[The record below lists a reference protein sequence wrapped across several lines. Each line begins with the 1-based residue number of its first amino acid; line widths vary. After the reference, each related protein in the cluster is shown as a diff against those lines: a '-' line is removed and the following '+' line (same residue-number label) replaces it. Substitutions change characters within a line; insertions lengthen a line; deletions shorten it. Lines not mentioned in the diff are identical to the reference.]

1 MSSNT
6 DIGPRA
12 IALVGP
18 YTSGKTTLLESILM
32 ATEAI
37 HRKGSAKEGNTVGD
51 GSPEARDRQ
60 MGTELN
66 VASTTY
72 LGDVFTILDCP
83 GSIEFSQDGANAL
96 IGADAAVVVC
106 EPEAA
111 KAIMLMPVLR
121 QLSDADLPHFIF
133 VNKMDRA
140 AEPISDIV
148 AALQEASE
156 KPLVLRELPIS
167 DGEVVTGYVDLPSL
181 RAFRY
186 KPGGA
191 SEATEIPS
199 DMVDEVAQARYE
211 MLEKLADFD
220 DSLMEQ
226 LLEDQDPE
234 QSAAYDHLASI
245 TRDGHIV
252 PILLGAAEHESGV
265 TRLLKAMRHEVPPA
279 SVAAERAGV
288 DFSVSEP
295 LVQIL
300 KSYNTQ
306 HGGKLSVARVWRGS
320 FADGLTLGSERI
332 AGLFR
337 IMGQQTEKLAEAVA
351 GDIVGLGRLEE
362 ARTGA
367 TLSTSSDPEQLA
379 KAPLPQPV
387 YALAMT
393 AADRNDEVKVSGAIA
408 KLIEEDPSLRF
419 EHEDDTNQWLLWGQ
433 GEMHLRV
440 AADRMKNRSGL
451 AVRVERP
458 KVPYKEAIKKSIL
471 QHSRYKKQTGGHGQF
486 GDVHIE
492 IKPLPR
498 GSGFQFE
505 EKVVGGSVPRQFIP
519 AVAAGV
525 QDFLGK
531 GPLGFPVVDVAVT
544 LTDGQHHAVDSSEM
558 AFKTAGRMA
567 MSEGLPKC
575 DPVLL
580 EPILH
585 VDITVPSEL
594 TSRVNGVV
602 STRRGQILGFDSR
615 PGWQGWDVLLATL
628 PQSEMHDLIIEIRSL
643 TSGVGTFTWK
653 FDHLQEL
660 QGRLAE
666 DVVEAYAAE

>member
-1 MSSNT
+1 MSGNSGT
-6 DIGPRA
+6 GPRT
-12 IALVGP
+12 IALLGP
-18 YTSGKTTLLESILM
+18 YTSGKTTLLEAILF
-32 ATEAI
+32 ATGAI
-37 HRKGSAKEGNTVGD
+37 HRKGTAKEGNTVGD

-60 MGTELN
+60 MSTELN
-66 VASTTY
+66 VATTTY
-72 LGDVFTILDCP
+72 LDDTFTFLDCP

-96 IGADAAVVVC
+96 VGADAAVVVC

-121 QLSDADLPHFIF
+121 QLSDAGLPHFIF
-133 VNKMDRA
+133 VNKMDRST
-140 AEPISDIV
+140 EPIQDLV
-148 AALQEASE
+148 LALQEASE
-156 KPLVLRELPIS
+156 KPLVLRQLPII
-167 DGEVVTGYVDLPSL
+167 DGEAVTGYVDLPSL
-181 RAFRY
+181 RAFTY

-191 SEATEIPS
+191 SEATEIP
-199 DMVDEVAQARYE
+199 DGMADEVAQARYE

-226 LLEDQDPE
+226 LLEDEEPE
-234 QSAAYDHLASI
+234 QSDAYNHLASI
-245 TRDGHIV
+245 TREGHVV
-252 PILLGAAEHESGV
+252 PIIVGAAEQESGV
-265 TRLLKAMRHEVPPA
+265 NRLLKAMRHEVPPP
-279 SVAAERAGV
+279 STAAERAGV
-288 DFSVSEP
+288 DLSGSEP

-300 KSYNTQ
+300 KSFNTQ
-306 HGGKLSVARVWRGS
+306 HGGKVSVARVWRGNVT
-320 FADGLTLGSERI
+320 DGLTLGSERI
-332 AGLFR
+332 SGLFK
-337 IMGQQTEKLAEAVA
+337 ILGQQMDKLAEAGP

-362 ARTGA
+362 ADTGT
-367 TLSTSSDPEQLA
+367 TLSTGEVEQLP
-379 KAPLPQPV
+379 KAPVPQPV

-393 AADRNDEVKVSGAIA
+393 AADRNDEVKVSGAIT

-440 AADRMKNRSGL
+440 AADRLKNRSGL
-451 AVRVERP
+451 AVNVERP
-458 KVPYKEAIKKSIL
+458 KVPYKEAIRKAVS

-486 GDVHIE
+486 GDVHID

-498 GSGFQFE
+498 GTGFQFE

-525 QDFLGK
+525 QDFLHK
-531 GPLGFPVVDVAVT
+531 GPLGFPVVDVSVT

-585 VDITVPSEL
+585 VDISVPSEL
-594 TSRVNGVV
+594 TSRVNSVV
-602 STRRGQILGFDSR
+602 SSRRGQILGFDSR
-615 PGWQGWDVLLATL
+615 PGWHGWDILSAQL

-666 DVVEAYAAE
+666 EVVEVYAAE

>member
-1 MSSNT
+1 MSGNSDT
-6 DIGPRA
+6 GSRT
-12 IALVGP
+12 IALLGP
-18 YTSGKTTLLESILM
+18 YTSGKTTLLEAILF
-32 ATEAI
+32 ATGAI
-37 HRKGSAKEGNTVGD
+37 HRKGNAKESNTVGD
-51 GSPEARDRQ
+51 ASPEARDRQ
-60 MGTELN
+60 MSTELN
-66 VASTTY
+66 VATTTY
-72 LGDVFTILDCP
+72 LDNTFTFLDCP

-121 QLSDADLPHFIF
+121 HLSDAGLPHFIF
-133 VNKMDRA
+133 VNKMDRST
-140 AEPISDIV
+140 EPIQDLV
-148 AALQEASE
+148 LALQEASE
-156 KPLVLRELPIS
+156 KPLVLRQLPII
-167 DGEVVTGYVDLPSL
+167 DGEAVSGYVDLPSL
-181 RAFRY
+181 RAFTY
-186 KPGGA
+186 KSGGA
-191 SEATEIPS
+191 SEATEIPG
-199 DMVDEVAQARYE
+199 DMEDEVAKARYE

-226 LLEDQDPE
+226 LLEDKEPE
-234 QSAAYDHLASI
+234 QGGAYNHLASI
-245 TRDGHIV
+245 TRDGHVIPV
-252 PILLGAAEHESGV
+252 LVGAAEQESGV
-265 TRLLKAMRHEVPPA
+265 NRLLKAMRHEVPPA
-279 SVAAERAGV
+279 STAAKRAGV
-288 DFSVSEP
+288 DLSAPEP

-300 KSYNTQ
+300 KSFNTQ
-306 HGGKLSVARVWRGS
+306 HGGKVSVARVWRG
-320 FADGLTLGSERI
+320 ALTDGLTLGSERI
-332 AGLFR
+332 SGLFR
-337 IMGQQTEKLAEAVA
+337 IMGQQMDKVAEAGP

-362 ARTGA
+362 AATGT
-367 TLSTSSDPEQLA
+367 TLSASNDVDQLPRA
-379 KAPLPQPV
+379 SVPQPV

-393 AADRNDEVKVSGAIA
+393 AADRNDEVKVSGAIT

-440 AADRMKNRSGL
+440 AADRLKNRSGL
-451 AVRVERP
+451 AVNVERP
-458 KVPYKEAIKKSIL
+458 KVPYKEAIRKAVS

-486 GDVHIE
+486 GDVHID

-498 GSGFQFE
+498 GTGFQFE

-525 QDFLGK
+525 QDFLHK
-531 GPLGFPVVDVAVT
+531 GPLGFPVVDISVT

-575 DPVLL
+575 NPVLL

-585 VDITVPSEL
+585 VDISVPSEL
-594 TSRVNGVV
+594 TSKVNSVV
-602 STRRGQILGFDSR
+602 SSRRGQILGFDSR
-615 PGWQGWDVLLATL
+615 PGWLGWDILSAQL

-653 FDHLQEL
+653 FDHLHEL

-666 DVVEAYAAE
+666 EIVEAYAAE

>member
-1 MSSNT
+1 MSGNT
-6 DIGPRA
+6 DIGPRS

-18 YTSGKTTLLESILM
+18 YTSGKTTLLEAILF
-32 ATEAI
+32 ATGAI

-51 GSPEARDRQ
+51 ASPEARDRQ
-60 MGTELN
+60 MSTELN
-66 VASTTY
+66 VATTTY
-72 LGDVFTILDCP
+72 LDDVFTFLDCP
-83 GSIEFSQDGANAL
+83 GSIEFSHDGANAL
-96 IGADAAVVVC
+96 VGADAAIVVC
-106 EPEAA
+106 EPEAG

-121 QLSDADLPHFIF
+121 QLSDLGLPHFIF

-140 AEPISDIV
+140 AGPITELV
-148 AALQEASE
+148 AALQEAAE
-156 KPLVLRELPIS
+156 KPLVLRQLPII
-167 DGEVVTGYVDLPSL
+167 DGETITGYVDLPSL
-181 RAFRY
+181 RAFTY
-186 KPGGA
+186 KPGRA
-191 SEATEIPS
+191 SEATEIPG
-199 DMVDEVAQARYE
+199 DMADDVAQARYD

-226 LLEDQDPE
+226 LLEDVDPE
-234 QSAAYDHLASI
+234 QGDAYDHLASI
-245 TRDGHIV
+245 TRDGHVV
-252 PILLGAAEHESGV
+252 PILIGAAEQESGV
-265 TRLLKAMRHEVPPA
+265 NRLLKAMRHEVPSA
-279 SVAAERAGV
+279 SVAAERAGI
-288 DFSVSEP
+288 DLGAGDP
-295 LVQIL
+295 LIQIL

-306 HGGKLSVARVWRGS
+306 HGGKLSVARIWRGS
-320 FADGLTLGSERI
+320 LADGTTLGSERVS
-332 AGLFR
+332 GLFR
-337 IMGQQTEKLAEAVA
+337 IMGQQTEKLAEAVV

-362 ARTGA
+362 AVTGA
-367 TLSTSSDPEQLA
+367 TLSTA
-379 KAPLPQPV
+379 KDVAELPNAPNPQPV

-393 AADRNDEVKVSGAIA
+393 AADRNDEVKVSGAIT

-440 AADRMKNRSGL
+440 AADRLKNRSGL
-451 AVRVERP
+451 AVNVERP
-458 KVPYKEAIKKSIL
+458 KVPYKEAIRKAVS

-486 GDVHIE
+486 GDVHID

-525 QDFLGK
+525 QDFLHK
-531 GPLGFPVVDVAVT
+531 GPLGFPVVDISVT

-585 VDITVPSEL
+585 VDISVPSEL

-602 STRRGQILGFDSR
+602 SSRRGQILGFDTR
-615 PGWQGWDVLLATL
+615 PGWSGWDILSAQL

-660 QGRLAE
+660 QGRLADE
-666 DVVEAYAAE
+666 VVEAYAAE

>member
-1 MSSNT
+1 MNGST
-6 DIGPRA
+6 DTGPRCV
-12 IALVGP
+12 ALVGP
-18 YTSGKTTLLESILM
+18 YASGKTTLLEAILF
-32 ATEAI
+32 ATGAI
-37 HRKGSAKEGNTVGD
+37 HRKGSTKERNTVGD
-51 GSPEARDRQ
+51 SSPEAHERQ
-60 MGTELN
+60 MSTELN
-66 VASTTY
+66 VATTTY
-72 LGDVFTILDCP
+72 LDDVFTFLDCP
-83 GSIEFSQDGANAL
+83 GSIEFVQDAINAL
-96 IGADAAVVVC
+96 VGADGAVVVC
-106 EPEAA
+106 EPEAD

-121 QLSDADLPHFIF
+121 QLSDLGLPHFIF

-140 AEPISDIV
+140 SGSV
-148 AALQEASE
+148 ADLVSALQEASE
-156 KPLVLRELPIS
+156 KPLVLRHLPII
-167 DGEVVTGYVDLPSL
+167 DGETVTGFVDLASL
-181 RAFRY
+181 RAFSY
-186 KPGGA
+186 KPGEA
-191 SEATEIPS
+191 SEAIDIPAEIA
-199 DMVDEVAQARYE
+199 DEVAQARYE

-226 LLEDQDPE
+226 LLEDQEPD
-234 QSAAYDHLASI
+234 QDGAYEHLASI
-245 TRDGHIV
+245 TRDGHVV
-252 PILLGAAEHESGV
+252 PILIGTAEQEHGV
-265 TRLLKAMRHEVPPA
+265 RRLLKAMRHEIPSA
-279 SVAAERAGV
+279 GVAAERAGV
-288 DFSVSEP
+288 DPGGSDA

-320 FADGLTLGSERI
+320 VTDGVTLGSERLS
-332 AGLFR
+332 GLFR
-337 IMGQQTEKLAEAVA
+337 IMGQQTEKLAEAGP
-351 GDIVGLGRLEE
+351 GDVVGLGRLE
-362 ARTGA
+362 AAVTGA
-367 TLSTSSDPEQLA
+367 TLSAEKDAEQLP
-379 KAPLPQPV
+379 KGPVPQPV

-393 AADRNDEVKVSGAIA
+393 AADRNDEVKVSAA
-408 KLIEEDPSLRF
+408 VSKLMDEDPSLKF

-440 AADRMKNRSGL
+440 AAERLKNRSGL
-451 AVRVERP
+451 SVNVVRP
-458 KVPYKEAIKKSIL
+458 KVPYKEAIRKGVS

-486 GDVHIE
+486 GDVHID

-525 QDFLGK
+525 QDFLYK
-531 GPLGFPVVDVAVT
+531 GPLGFPVVDIAVT

-567 MSEGLPKC
+567 MAEGLPKC

-585 VDITVPSEL
+585 VDISVPSEL
-594 TSRVNGVV
+594 TSRVNGAV
-602 STRRGQILGFDSR
+602 SSRRGQILGFDAR
-615 PGWQGWDVLLATL
+615 PGWTGWDILSAQL

-666 DVVEAYAAE
+666 EVVQAYAEE